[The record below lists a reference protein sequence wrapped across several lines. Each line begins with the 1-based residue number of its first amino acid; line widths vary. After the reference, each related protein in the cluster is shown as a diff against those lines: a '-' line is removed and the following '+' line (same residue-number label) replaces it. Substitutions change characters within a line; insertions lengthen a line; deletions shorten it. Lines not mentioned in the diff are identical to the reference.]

1 MFAREDVMKW
11 QSEVCADLMRRSGIR
26 EGDTVID
33 FGCGRGHYAFAAAI
47 AVGDTGTVYG
57 LDTNAAVLEVLK
69 QDAEYRHCTNVIP
82 VKTEPGV
89 NMPFADSSADAV
101 LIYDLI
107 HETELRQPF
116 LQEAHRVLKQGGILS
131 VLPFHMT
138 DQEIL
143 DMLEEVRSSG
153 FETYNDVEGGIHF
166 VLDKAA
172 SSQREDIS
180 LLEHGII
187 HNFRSVKVQ

>member
-11 QSEVCADLMRRSGIR
+11 QNEVCAELMRRSGIR

-47 AVGDTGTVYG
+47 IAGDTGTVYG
-57 LDTNAAVLEVLK
+57 LDTNATVLEELK
-69 QDAEYRHCTNVIP
+69 QDAEYRHCTNVIS
-82 VKTEPGV
+82 VKTEEGV
-89 NMPFADSSADAV
+89 NMPFEDSSADV
-101 LIYDLI
+101 IMIYDLI

-116 LQEAHRVLKQGGILS
+116 LQEGHRVLKQGGILS

-138 DQEIL
+138 PQEIQ
-143 DMLEEVRSSG
+143 DMLEEVRNSG

-166 VLDKAA
+166 VLGKAA

-187 HNFRSVKVQ
+187 HNFRKL